1 MEKEIWKE
9 IPNTDSRY
17 AVSSLG
23 RVRSNDFI
31 VTRKNGS
38 KAMHKGR
45 ILSQEEINSGYMIVS
60 LSVNGHH
67 FNRLVH
73 RLVAQAF
80 CDNYSEDLD
89 IDHVDCNKKNNRAD
103 NLECVTRHENLLR
116 AYRNHLA
123 YETENKHIAHVRHG
137 QYIRE
142 KYSMPIAMYTKDGKE
157 LLETFESLSE
167 ARKQRGVHITCIT
180 NAANHDTISYGHE
193 WKWIKKRNDYSDEEV
208 G

>member
-1 MEKEIWKE
+1 MEEEIWKE
-9 IPNTDSRY
+9 ILWSDGRY
-17 AVSSLG
+17 SISSLG
-23 RVRSNDFI
+23 RVKSNDFI
-31 VTRKNGS
+31 VEQKNG
-38 KAMHKGR
+38 KKMLHKGR

-60 LSVNGHH
+60 MSLNSCH
-67 FNRLVH
+67 FNKLVH
-73 RLVAQAF
+73 RLVAEAF

-89 IDHVDCNKKNNRAD
+89 IDHIDCNKKNNRAD

-123 YETENKHIAHVRHG
+123 YETESKHAAHVRHG

-142 KYSMPIAMYTKDGKE
+142 KYSMPIAMYSKDGKE

-167 ARKQRGVHITCIT
+167 ARKQRGVHISCIT
-180 NAANHDTISYGHE
+180 NAANHDTISYGYR